1 MHTEDYLLII
11 QLSQLFRTMAY
22 HRYCTSCQCQFQILL
37 SAMFAQIRLKLPSR
51 TLTQNVAQNSQLQQ
65 KGCESFQYSLT
76 KLVFFLFINIILNKL
91 ATFYLNCHHS
101 YSRNGSII
109 FSLFK
114 PGNVTKSPNGLI
126 TFHFT
131 LTHSSSKNGS
141 TVLSLF
147 GSESVTHVN
156 FHNSTVDQRSVQ
168 LGVAFIYIIY
178 IYIYISFFFFCISS
192 TRNL

>member
-1 MHTEDYLLII
+1 
-11 QLSQLFRTMAY
+11 MAY
-22 HRYCTSCQCQFQILL
+22 HRYCTSCQCQLWILL
-37 SAMFAQIRLKLPSR
+37 SAMFAQMCLKLLSR
-51 TLTQNVAQNSQLQQ
+51 TLTRNVAQNCQLQQ
-65 KGCESFQYSLT
+65 KGCESFQCNLAEFNQ
-76 KLVFFLFINIILNKL
+76 VDVFLFINIILNRL

-101 YSRNGSII
+101 YSRNGSI
-109 FSLFK
+109 SLSIFK

-156 FHNSTVDQRSVQ
+156 FPQQHS
-168 LGVAFIYIIY
+168 
-178 IYIYISFFFFCISS
+178 
-192 TRNL
+192 